1 MNLSQ
6 LGPMQQYELI
16 ERMARAI
23 AKVYGFDFTGVDI
36 QNYARVNPRAAE
48 YVRVAIAALEEVKEF
63 GVL

>member
-1 MNLSQ
+1 MKLSQ

-36 QNYARVNPRAAE
+36 QNHARVNPRAAE
-48 YVRVAIAALEEVKEF
+48 YVRAAIATLEEVKEF